1 MVVDA
6 ANGAWDSIFESN
18 LGGFKIGTDI
28 FPVAQTIG
36 FLLHEL
42 IPLRIASTQPD
53 WRRDASSAEKDLV
66 YTPDLRYSVEIKTS
80 SHKNQVFGNRSF
92 GLENPGRGKKAKDG
106 FYLAVNFQSW
116 ADAGGERPQIT
127 VIRFGW
133 LDHTDW
139 VAQTAQ
145 SGQNSTLPAEVYNT
159 QLLTLF
165 KR

>member
-1 MVVDA
+1 VNVVLEV
-6 ANGAWDSIFESN
+6 WDSIFESS

-28 FPVAQTIG
+28 FPVPQTMG
-36 FLLHEL
+36 FFLHEL
-42 IPLRIASTQPD
+42 IPLKLAATYPE
-53 WRRDASSAEKDLV
+53 WRRDGRSDEKDLV
-66 YTPDLRYSVEIKTS
+66 YIPDSKNSIEIKTS
-80 SHKNQVFGNRSF
+80 SHPNQIFGNRSF

-106 FYLAVNFQSW
+106 FYLTVNFQKWS
-116 ADAGGERPQIT
+116 DARAGRPQIT
-127 VIRFGW
+127 VIRYGW

-145 SGQNSTLPAEVYNT
+145 SGQNSTLPAQVYNT